1 MAEKA
6 CHGFGSTTQVGLTQ
20 ALGPMSKHIDAV
32 WMLINTSLLF
42 SLLPMIGNATPVG
55 PITKVVVE
63 ENGIGPKADSC
74 HTFLITPNK
83 VRAFFAKAVLISG
96 RQEHDFFLYGPCS
109 ARGTLRSRYDTWH
122 WEIRNLGT
130 ATITATNGEVFV
142 LGDPSQE
149 SSLADE

>member
-1 MAEKA
+1 
-6 CHGFGSTTQVGLTQ
+6 
-20 ALGPMSKHIDAV
+20 MSKHIGGVWILICASAV
-32 WMLINTSLLF
+32 FT
-42 SLLPMIGNATPVG
+42 LLPVIANATPIG
-55 PITKVVVE
+55 PITNVVVE

-74 HTFLITPNK
+74 HTFVITPKK

-96 RQEHDFFLYGPCS
+96 RQEHDFFLHGPCS
-109 ARGTLRSRYDTWH
+109 ARGTLQSRYDTWH

-130 ATITATNGEVFV
+130 ATITATNGDVFV